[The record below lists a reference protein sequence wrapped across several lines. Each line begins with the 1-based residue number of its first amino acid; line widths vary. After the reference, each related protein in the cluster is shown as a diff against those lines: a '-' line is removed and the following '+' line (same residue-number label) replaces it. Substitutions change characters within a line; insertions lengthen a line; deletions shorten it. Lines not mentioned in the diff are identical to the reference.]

1 MGAVRIFVYVSV
13 LKILNIIKLTIMF
26 FIAALTP
33 SKWIVIII
41 IIRHYYPKNNKQ
53 MNIFSQAKE
62 K

>member
-1 MGAVRIFVYVSV
+1 MGAVRIFVYVSA

-33 SKWIVIII
+33 SKWIGII